1 MRKVATFGEGKHIV
15 RFCFFD
21 KKPDCH
27 SFPVQLELVNVNIK
41 CRDRA
46 GVAKTLRRYHQA
58 EIALRQNEH
67 QSYPKYGLRYI
78 AHRYPAAD
86 IYTTT
91 KDGEPCH
98 IIKYF
103 CYHFKGF
110 LSRKNLRQAQNN
122 FGYQEC

>member
-1 MRKVATFGEGKHIV
+1 MRKVATFGEGKHII

-41 CRDRA
+41 CADRA
-46 GVAKTLRRYHQA
+46 GVAKVLRRYRQA
-58 EIALRQNEH
+58 EAALRQN
-67 QSYPKYGLRYI
+67 QWRRYPKYGLRYI

-91 KDGEPCH
+91 KTGEPLH
-98 IIKYF
+98 ILKYF
-103 CYHFKGF
+103 CFHFKGF
-110 LSRKNLRQAQNN
+110 SLRKHLCLAQIKY
-122 FGYQEC
+122 GYQEC